1 MGLFSFISSL
11 FSTPGASK
19 KIELTKTAA
28 AEGLP
33 IIYGKR
39 RVEPINVFKRVSA
52 NNGPTSNQPVYDN
65 YVYRGNS
72 GHDNDDKERNR
83 WLHRVDVWGQGEISA
98 ITGFWVD
105 GDPATHKRFNRR
117 PYFRAVS
124 MYGREPQTAIS
135 ALVSTGIDWTSAH
148 AGNGIA
154 YSWTRFFQSNNHPQ
168 FNSEPAIKADIQ
180 GLKLY
185 DPRKDETVLGS
196 TGTGHRFDDPS
207 TWVYSNNRA
216 LVLLNY
222 MMGAHGFNAPQSEL
236 DLQSFMM
243 AADLCDSPMDIPP
256 KPVNTTATNFEIV
269 NPYSGEREII
279 EPNGIL
285 WFLKPDQADGDLTQ
299 RRYTAD
305 VVLDPKRGVVENIK
319 LILQE
324 FGWSLSWSN
333 GQHKLVV
340 EDAITAPLMTLTAD
354 ELIGDWNITRGRR
367 SERLNRATVTFRNAS
382 KNYENDTVSWP
393 PLRGDTHNALLAEDN
408 GRDLHQDITRESI
421 TDYHRAEA
429 YAEFIVRKSRVGER
443 IEGIE
448 VAPKAMLLEPGDVIA
463 IDLPE
468 KGMDV
473 STSPNLFHHKNL
485 FFVEKVS
492 VTPTLTVRLDL
503 RRYDHAIYVPESRT
517 PEPTYVPDNSL
528 SPWLDP
534 DAITDLNAIEFH
546 DTKADGSVV
555 SGLYVTWTAPQNDVG
570 VERIE
575 VKWREL
581 GDANLLGDSYVET
594 IILPPEATACQI
606 HGLVDDRTYEVTV
619 TYRNRLGARAT
630 DTVATFNLAETVATK
645 LADIEVGATNGATF
659 GENVYDLNGFLV
671 ESGDLITADRQLA
684 FHLFWDFQGDALGWT
699 GANVTL
705 STTPDA
711 LHVVTDTNDGQ
722 LFSPSFSLDG
732 SAFDKVIVRM
742 TRTQNIGSDFWEFPT
757 LYYTTTNDG
766 ISVDRRKGANRRFVD
781 GVATTFV
788 FDMADLDAG
797 DDHWRTST
805 ITGLRFDP
813 TFTTGDQFDIDW
825 IGIGQVAPAAAEAA
839 ASNLVGDLG
848 FMEFSAE
855 RSEQFE
861 SFSGKDL
868 TDMGLTVGDV
878 ISVGL
883 QVIAD
888 VAGSRSGHLRVR
900 FVDPS
905 GTTIADH
912 DSAEAAI
919 TGTYQLVSIEGLA
932 VPAGTK
938 RIRFL
943 FVRGAGSG
951 NVGARRLAANKGAS
965 LLNWFKPRPDVED
978 GATDGAII
986 GTNVRDEDGLILSG
1000 NDILTAD
1007 GLLEFGTL
1015 WDFRGDAAGW
1025 VATDANITGV
1035 PNGLQVTTTSVNAE
1049 LTSPAVNINGAIYDK
1064 VVVRM
1069 KRTTPG
1075 QGEFFDNPV
1084 VHYQTAGHGFS
1095 ANYRKGRF
1103 LRFGDQNAR
1112 TLVFDMT
1119 QLSAGGTDWVSNT
1132 IEKLRFD
1139 PSTTAGDTFEID
1151 WIGVA
1156 RIAAPAVE
1164 AASNNLADQLS
1175 FANIELTD
1183 ASPQD
1188 FELFGRIEFADVL
1201 LASGDMISLCCEI
1214 LSDAARGGRL
1224 RLIFEDSLGADLE
1237 SHVSDYTDSGVPS
1250 YQVVA
1255 LDGRII
1261 PAGATQMRLFL
1272 DRTLTGTG
1280 TVSARRLM
1288 INRGPRHE
1296 NWYPVRSDVEV
1307 GATAGAPTGTLV
1319 AGRLAE
1325 DVDSDAAIGRALT
1338 EDNATTV
1345 HPSSVAGVA
1354 DVTDYAD
1361 NRIANSVISLAGL
1374 GAGALASLGKVDYDE
1389 IADGATSWII
1399 SGRRNLATFVNND
1412 DDISGALGG
1421 VANSKGLHVLSCQ
1434 ATIKTNVGSI
1444 EHLSIQPW
1452 VQKSGIG
1459 RVDLLTPNNFTVT
1472 NNAQR
1477 YAFRFE
1483 YSPNDQAD
1491 ADSLQNFG
1499 ITFTGTD
1506 GSWNITLTDLVF
1518 EIRELRR

>member
-19 KIELTKTAA
+19 KIELIKTAA

-72 GHDNDDKERNR
+72 GHDNDDKDRNR

-185 DPRKDETVLGS
+185 DPRKDETVPGS

-222 MMGAHGFNAPQSEL
+222 MMGAYGFNAPQSEL
-236 DLQSFMM
+236 DLQSFMV

-256 KPVNTTATNFEIV
+256 KPVNTTAANLEFV

-333 GQHKLVV
+333 GQHKLVI
-340 EDAITAPLMTLTAD
+340 EDAITAPAMTLTAD
-354 ELIGDWNITRGRR
+354 ELIEDWNITRGRR

-408 GRDLHQDITRESI
+408 GRDLHQGVTRESI

-581 GDANLLGDSYVET
+581 GDANLSGDSYVET

-699 GANVTL
+699 GTNVTL

-868 TDMGLTVGDV
+868 TDMGLVVGDV

-932 VPAGTK
+932 IPAGTT

-986 GTNVRDEDGLILSG
+986 GTNVRDE
-1000 NDILTAD
+1000 NDDPYSVEDIVGVPSIVPAAV
-1007 GLLEFGTL
+1007 F
-1015 WDFRGDAAGW
+1015 DFQP
-1025 VATDANITGV
+1025 TDATHEGFSISGAASVTGGGAGVLLTNTGADPRMFSPSGLNIDGGRYSHV
-1035 PNGLQVTTTSVNAE
+1035 
-1049 LTSPAVNINGAIYDK
+1049 Y
-1064 VVVRM
+1064 VRM
-1069 KRTTPG
+1069 RRTVQGDTNVKEYPKLYFRPVG
-1075 QGEFFDNPV
+1075 GTGFGETRVKKLTRTFVTGEFSVF
-1084 VHYQTAGHGFS
+1084 A
-1095 ANYRKGRF
+1095 
-1103 LRFGDQNAR
+1103 
-1112 TLVFDMT
+1112 FDMH
-1119 QLSAGGTDWVSNT
+1119 ADDGDWSSST
-1132 IEKLRFD
+1132 IDQIRFD
-1139 PSTTAGDTFEID
+1139 PSQQGSGDSFEVD
-1151 WIGVA
+1151 WIIIGRPKPVSGTA
-1156 RIAAPAVE
+1156 D
-1164 AASNNLADQLS
+1164 LAD
-1175 FANIELTD
+1175 N
-1183 ASPQD
+1183 
-1188 FELFGRIEFADVL
+1188 
-1201 LASGDMISLCCEI
+1201 
-1214 LSDAARGGRL
+1214 
-1224 RLIFEDSLGADLE
+1224 
-1237 SHVSDYTDSGVPS
+1237 
-1250 YQVVA
+1250 
-1255 LDGRII
+1255 
-1261 PAGATQMRLFL
+1261 
-1272 DRTLTGTG
+1272 
-1280 TVSARRLM
+1280 
-1288 INRGPRHE
+1288 
-1296 NWYPVRSDVEV
+1296 
-1307 GATAGAPTGTLV
+1307 
-1319 AGRLAE
+1319 
-1325 DVDSDAAIGRALT
+1325 
-1338 EDNATTV
+1338 
-1345 HPSSVAGVA
+1345 
-1354 DVTDYAD
+1354 
-1361 NRIANSVISLAGL
+1361 AGL
-1374 GAGALASLGKVDYDE
+1374 GMTANWSAVTNDNGNRP
-1389 IADGATSWII
+1389 ADGATVGAEWGMNI
-1399 SGRRNLATFVNND
+1399 SGQPGNAELLNSNQQWSQVGGTGKPADNATRNTGILADLNSVSEARID
-1412 DDISGALGG
+1412 DGA
-1421 VANSKGLHVLSCQ
+1421 V
-1434 ATIKTNVGSI
+1434 TNFGSI
-1444 EHLSIQPW
+1444 ADT
-1452 VQKSGIG
+1452 SGSAVLNSGTQSKDIA
-1459 RVDLLTPNNFTVT
+1459 TVVGVT
-1472 NNAQR
+1472 GYPDGAKLF
-1477 YAFRFE
+1477 A
-1483 YSPNDQAD
+1483 SVK
-1491 ADSLQNFG
+1491 LQNNLSTRSVAIQIREQG
-1499 ITFTGTD
+1499 AGSAIGEMITLVSSSPRTFTLTARAKAFS
-1506 GSWNITLTDLVF
+1506 GSRNYVLALRWFGSDQNITYTSPTI
-1518 EIRELRR
+1518 EWETAKK